1 MAFPNNPC
9 TINLVHDNSTFAN
22 FCDAPTAIDAC
33 LLAFGWKQSI
43 DTGQVNWLGMSISNC
58 VYSGGVNTFT
68 YSGLTTSGHVTAPLA
83 GMAINIS
90 GYTGGATGNNGTF
103 LIASASAVVGGA
115 GTFTVANAS
124 GVTSASAVSIT
135 KQTTVPSSTYVYSI
149 WVSQDAASGTQPIYV
164 KMWYGYSTTVVRI
177 QVTPGSGSNG
187 TGTISNAGTSTP
199 WQITYLDTNEGAT
212 AYASYFSGDSGSFRM
227 YLWQSGSV
235 TSGTLLVICR
245 SVDSS
250 GAWTADYW
258 SYWAANSAYA
268 GQAVYQAFSL
278 SLGNGPQIDTA
289 GAWPCGLAK
298 LSTGNYGIKT
308 ASFPIFPLVP
318 PTAVFGN
325 ALLDLI
331 SIIAGDSGDGASID
345 RKSTRL

>member
-9 TINLVHDNSTFAN
+9 TINLVNDNSTFAN
-22 FCDAPTAIDAC
+22 FAAWATAIDAC
-33 LLAFGWKQSI
+33 FLAFGWKQSV
-43 DTGQVNWLGMSISNC
+43 DTGQVMWLGCSITGVAS
-58 VYSGGVNTFT
+58 SGGNST
-68 YSGLTTSGHVTAPLA
+68 YTYTSLTTSGQITAFAVGMVVTLTGFSAPD
-83 GMAINIS
+83 
-90 GYTGGATGNNGTF
+90 TGNNGTF
-103 LIASASAVVGGA
+103 VITGIGA
-115 GTFTVANAS
+115 GTFTVVNAS
-124 GVTSASAVSIT
+124 GTSGHAGTPVIT
-135 KQTTVPSSTYVYSI
+135 KQTTVPSSTYVNSI
-149 WVSQDAASGTQPIYV
+149 WVAQDAAAGTQPIYV

-250 GAWTADYW
+250 GATTADYW

-268 GQAVYQAFSL
+268 GQAV
-278 SLGNGPQIDTA
+278 
-289 GAWPCGLAK
+289 
-298 LSTGNYGIKT
+298 
-308 ASFPIFPLVP
+308 
-318 PTAVFGN
+318 
-325 ALLDLI
+325 
-331 SIIAGDSGDGASID
+331 
-345 RKSTRL
+345 